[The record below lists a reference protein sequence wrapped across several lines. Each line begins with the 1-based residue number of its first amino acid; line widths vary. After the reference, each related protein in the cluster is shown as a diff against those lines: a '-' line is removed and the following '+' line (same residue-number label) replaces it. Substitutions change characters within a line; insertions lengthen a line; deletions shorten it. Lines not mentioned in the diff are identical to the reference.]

1 MKHMVFGMVAA
12 AVLAAALSA
21 ADASLIGYW
30 NFDEGSGMVAKDSSG
45 NNLTA
50 TNKGG
55 WADGKKGKGLLL
67 TGDKTKIIEFSVPTD
82 KQPGKGSYSIALWMN
97 PSAIDIDSKQKQRR
111 AFGLDNWPTAYTVI
125 DVLGDGAIQFATGY
139 KIDDTRKGGLTV
151 NTKGKAVIGQWMH
164 IAAVFAVGSKKMK
177 IYMNGTLSGEA
188 AIPDTY
194 EFDLQ
199 IGTRLASIGSTW
211 QSFAGVIDEVYY
223 YKRALSADEVSVL
236 AQ

>member
-1 MKHMVFGMVAA
+1 MKNVLITLIVAA
-12 AVLAAALSA
+12 SLSA

-30 NFDEGSGMVAKDSSG
+30 NFDEGNGTVAKDSSG
-45 NNLTA
+45 NGFHA

-55 WADGKKGKGLLL
+55 WTDGKKGKGLLL
-67 TGDKTKIIEFSVPTD
+67 TGDKTKIVEIGIPVD
-82 KQPGKGSYSIALWMN
+82 KQPGKSSYSIAFWMK

-111 AFGLDNWPTAYTVI
+111 AFGLDSWPTAYSVI
-125 DVLGDGAIQFATGY
+125 DIVGDGAVQFATGY
-139 KIDDTRKGGLTV
+139 KIDDTRKGSLTV
-151 NTKGKAVIGQWMH
+151 NTKGKAVIGEWMH

-177 IYMNGTLSGEA
+177 IYMNGTLSGEV
-188 AIPDTY
+188 AIPETY

-211 QSFAGVIDEVYY
+211 QSFAGVIDEVYL
-223 YKRALSADEVSVL
+223 YKRALSADEAASL